1 MCLQRMEIQMEELI
15 RIIQAWIDRQEADGC
30 EGCEF
35 IKTEMWEMPCKKCK
49 RNHKDYWRAA
59 K

>member
-1 MCLQRMEIQMEELI
+1 MEELI